1 MGDMLFAKSAAV
13 NSHLTRCAACDGHI
27 LPKAW
32 EDSSLVI
39 RLKKINVL
47 GQVVDISPVFTI
59 DNYELIVIHLSL
71 DPEINKR
78 IGKTAATLR

>member
-1 MGDMLFAKSAAV
+1 MGDMLFAKGTAV
-13 NSHLTRCAACDGHI
+13 NSHLTRCAACDGQI

-47 GQVVDISPVFTI
+47 GQVVDISPVF
-59 DNYELIVIHLSL
+59 YELIVIHLSL
-71 DPEINKR
+71 DPDINKR
-78 IGKTAATLR
+78 IGKTATTLR